1 MAEMK
6 ISIDSTTVDAD
17 GAQLFTSGSR
27 SATATLTAATGNT
40 TGSTMSLGT
49 AHTTATVVAV
59 GTGTLTGTLTIEGS
73 LDGATWVST
82 GTTVPLTAAGTVTAS
97 STGRAFRFYRTSL
110 SGAAGT
116 GTVTA
121 TMMAA

>member
-6 ISIDSTTVDAD
+6 VSIEGTTVDAD
-17 GAQLFTSGSR
+17 GAQLVATGSR
-27 SATATLTAATGNT
+27 SAAATLSAVPGNATGAT
-40 TGSTMSLGT
+40 VSTGA

-82 GTTVPLTAAGTVTAS
+82 GSTVALTAAGTVTAS
-97 STGRAFRFYRTSL
+97 STGKAFRFYRTSL

-116 GTVTA
+116 GTCTA
-121 TMMAA
+121 VMMAA

>member
-6 ISIDSTTVDAD
+6 VSIDSTTVDAD
-17 GAQLFTSGSR
+17 GAQLSTTGSR
-27 SATATLTAATGNT
+27 SAAATLSAVTGAATGT
-40 TGSTMSLGT
+40 TVSLGA

-59 GTGTLTGTLTIEGS
+59 GTGTLAGTLTIEGS

-82 GTTVPLTAAGTVTAS
+82 GTTVALTAGGTVTAS

-110 SGAAGT
+110 SSTSGT
-116 GTVTA
+116 GTCTA
-121 TMMAA
+121 AMMAA